1 MKYFGFVIAVFAVS
15 VACLP
20 QTALSQEA
28 SGIPDEIVKELDSL
42 VGTWESE
49 GKVGDKEQSGGFT
62 CRWAR
67 TDEKNKICLV
77 GRFSYKT
84 GDEVRSGTT
93 LIGWNAAKKCIE
105 DRGFDAN
112 GGNVV
117 LYWKVKSPTQWQGEV
132 VMVEDGQEVKSKA
145 VLIKKGPSEI
155 VMESESETGEVA
167 RFVFRKAKRERK
179 KEAKN

>member
-1 MKYFGFVIAVFAVS
+1 MKRFGLLIAMLAMS
-15 VACLP
+15 AACLP
-20 QTALSQEA
+20 TTALAQKA
-28 SGIPDEIVKELDSL
+28 VGIPGEIVKELDSL

-67 TDEKNKICLV
+67 TDEKEKICLV

-84 GDEVRSGTT
+84 GDEIRRGIT
-93 LIGWNAAKKCIE
+93 LIGWNAAKECIE

-132 VMVEDGQEVKSKA
+132 VMVEDAKEVKSKA

-155 VMESESETGEVA
+155 VMESDRETGEVA
-167 RFVFRKAKRERK
+167 RFVFRKAKREKK
-179 KEAKN
+179 KEAKD

>member
-1 MKYFGFVIAVFAVS
+1 MKRFGFFFAALAIS
-15 VACLP
+15 AAFP
-20 QTALSQEA
+20 SQTALAQKA
-28 SGIPDEIVKELDSL
+28 GGIPDEIVKELDSL

-49 GKVGDKEQSGGFT
+49 GKVGDKEQTGGFT

-67 TDEKNKICLV
+67 TDEKKKICLI
-77 GRFSYKT
+77 GEFSYKT
-84 GDEVRSGTT
+84 GEEVRSGVT

-112 GGNVV
+112 GGNVT
-117 LYWKVKSPTQWQGEV
+117 LYWKVESSTQWQGEV
-132 VMVEDGQEVKSKA
+132 VMVENGKEIKSEA

-155 VMESESETGEVA
+155 VMESERETGEVA

-179 KEAKN
+179 KKAEN